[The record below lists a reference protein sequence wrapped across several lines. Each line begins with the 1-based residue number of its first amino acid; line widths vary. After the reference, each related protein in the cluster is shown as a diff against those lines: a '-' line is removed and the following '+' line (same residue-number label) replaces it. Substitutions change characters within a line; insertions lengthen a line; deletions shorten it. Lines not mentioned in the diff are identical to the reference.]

1 MKTKFK
7 APGTATNGLRGR
19 RLLARLQFMLGA
31 AMLTVIL
38 SHTAMAYHAV
48 YGAPACPA
56 ATSPADESAA
66 LACAV
71 AMLDAGGQ
79 P

>member
-7 APGTATNGLRGR
+7 APGTATNGFHGR

-31 AMLTVIL
+31 AVLTVFL

-48 YGAPACPA
+48 YGAPACQP
-56 ATSPADESAA
+56 ATSPAGEFAA

-71 AMLDAGGQ
+71 AMPDARSQ